1 MDEALIIDNL
11 RVHFFTSEGVAEA
24 INGLSL
30 TLRRGEVLG
39 LVGESGSG
47 KSVLT
52 NAIGQ
57 EVRNPGHIM
66 GGEVRYQGR
75 NLLEMERDEF
85 ARIVGDEIC
94 FTISD
99 PRSALNPLL
108 TVGQSIVNVIQA
120 HRDLPRK
127 EARDRAIT
135 MLEAVGINDAERRSR
150 SYPHELSG
158 GMAQRV
164 VVALALI
171 NAPDVLIADEP
182 TFALDVTIQ
191 AQVLDMM
198 QEMVAE
204 RDLSTLL
211 MTRDM
216 GIAANYC
223 ERLGVLY
230 AGQVVEIGPV
240 MDLFTNPKHPYTA
253 ALMETV
259 KEKSSAVDSPLLG
272 YAPDPKN
279 LPKGCYASERCPYAS
294 KKCMVLPPHLRG
306 VGPDHYIRCHEER
319 L

>member
-1 MDEALIIDNL
+1 
-11 RVHFFTSEGVAEA
+11 VVEA
-24 INGLSL
+24 INGLDL

-52 NAIGQ
+52 QAIGR
-57 EVRNPGHIM
+57 EVRNPGQIVQ
-66 GGEVRYQGR
+66 GEVRYQDK
-75 NLLEMERDEF
+75 NLLALDKQDY
-85 ARIVGDEIC
+85 AQVVGDEIC
-94 FTISD
+94 FTVSD

-108 TVGQSIVNVIQA
+108 TVGQSIVNVIRA
-120 HRDLPRK
+120 HRNLTKK
-127 EARDRAIT
+127 EARERAIT

-150 SYPHELSG
+150 SFPHELSG

-164 VVALALI
+164 VVALALV
-171 NAPDVLIADEP
+171 NSPDVLIADEP

-198 QEMVAE
+198 KDMVAE
-204 RDLSTLL
+204 RDLSTVL

-216 GIAANYC
+216 GIAAHYC

-230 AGQVVEIGPV
+230 AGQIVEIGPV
-240 MDLFTNPKHPYTA
+240 IDLFTNPKHPYTA

-259 KEKSSAVDSPLLG
+259 REKSSAVESPLLG
-272 YAPDPKN
+272 YAPDPKS
-279 LPKGCYASERCPYAS
+279 LPKGCYASERCPYAA
-294 KKCMVLPPHLRG
+294 KECTVLPPHLRG